1 LGRLQELPPGTWFII
16 PVSVLTGYA
25 PCMGEVREA
34 LRRKEST
41 SEVERTYREHGPRLW
56 RSILALTG
64 SADMTNDVVA
74 EAFAQCLQRG
84 PEVRS
89 PSKWVWKAAFRI
101 AAGQLKE
108 RGRQAELEDV
118 LFDPPEAAVELMWA
132 LRQLAP
138 RQRAVVVL
146 RYYGGY
152 RPVEIAE
159 IIGIAAP
166 TVRVHL
172 MRGLRKLRELLG
184 EGASD

>member
-1 LGRLQELPPGTWFII
+1 
-16 PVSVLTGYA
+16 
-25 PCMGEVREA
+25 MDEVREA
-34 LRRKEST
+34 ARRPPV
-41 SEVERTYREHGPRLW
+41 SEVERAYREDGPRLW
-56 RSILALTG
+56 RSILAFTG
-64 SADMTNDVVA
+64 SVDITNDAVA
-74 EAFAQCLQRG
+74 EAYAQCLQRG

-108 RGRQAELEDV
+108 RGRQAELQDV
-118 LFDPPEAAVELMWA
+118 PFDPPEAAVELMWA

-146 RYYGGY
+146 RFYGGY
-152 RPVEIAE
+152 RPIEIAE

-172 MRGLRKLRELLG
+172 MRGLRRLRELLG
-184 EGASD
+184 ERGNG